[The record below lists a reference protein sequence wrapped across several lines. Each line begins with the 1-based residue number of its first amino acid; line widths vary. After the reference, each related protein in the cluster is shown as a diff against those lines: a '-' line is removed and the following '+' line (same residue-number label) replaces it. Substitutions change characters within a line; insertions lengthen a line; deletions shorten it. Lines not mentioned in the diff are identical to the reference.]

1 MNNVVSFSNRKKQK
15 QELEQQSS
23 SIFEAMDAKFRGD
36 RLSTK
41 DQFKLRKSLK
51 DSLSSLGYKCF
62 LTSKKVD
69 KEWLKRYRPIL
80 LIEQKV
86 GFSFEISKVT
96 KSKGGWIFYPLKAK
110 STKDYS
116 ELLSGII
123 QSLEDNKNGK

>member
-1 MNNVVSFSNRKKQK
+1 MNNVISFSNRKKQK

-23 SIFEAMDAKFRGD
+23 SIFEAMDAMFRGD

-41 DQFKLRKSLK
+41 EQFELRKRLK
-51 DSLSSLGYKCF
+51 DRLSSLDYKCF

-69 KEWLKRYRPIL
+69 KEWLKCYRPIL
-80 LIEQKV
+80 LIEQKI

-96 KSKGGWIFYPLKAK
+96 KLKGGWIFYPLKAK